1 MQIHASSIRIA
12 CLLAAGLGLFL
23 PEEAEAQYRRPPKVR
38 INRSKPP
45 SQQRTEAMNK
55 FLDIIKELDTL
66 ISGIKTK
73 EDADKAAGALV
84 DIHNRIINLNAEV
97 IQTPMNLQ
105 EFNSVNRTFGR
116 QVESAF
122 QKLEKTMGHLKN
134 KKFHN
139 SKALVYALSYG
150 MSHPYY
156 RGNRL
161 NGEPIL
167 NAYHGNTNDDAYKK
181 AEERTMKHMQQRG
194 SIPPDLVKQYQ
205 QAFNADSGRQHTEFI
220 YQVNK

>member
-1 MQIHASSIRIA
+1 MQIHASSIRLA

-23 PEEAEAQYRRPPKVR
+23 PEEAEAQYRRPPKVQ

-55 FLDIIKELDTL
+55 LLDIVKELDTL

-84 DIHNRIINLNAEV
+84 DIHNRIIKLNAEV

-116 QVESAF
+116 QVETAF
-122 QKLEKTMGHLKN
+122 QKLEKTMGALKN

-139 SKALVYALSYG
+139 SKALIYALSYG

-156 RGNRL
+156 SGSRL

-167 NAYHGNTNDDAYKK
+167 NAYHGNTDDEVYKK
-181 AEERTMKHMQQRG
+181 AEERTRKHAEQRNT
-194 SIPPDLVKQYQ
+194 IPRELMKQYR
-205 QAFNADSGRQHTEFI
+205 QAFDADSGRRHTDFI
-220 YQVNK
+220 YEVN

>member
-1 MQIHASSIRIA
+1 MQIHASSIRLA

-23 PEEAEAQYRRPPKVR
+23 PEEAEAQYRRPPKVQ

-55 FLDIIKELDTL
+55 LLDIVKELDTL

-84 DIHNRIINLNAEV
+84 DIHNRIIKLNAEV

-116 QVESAF
+116 QVETAF
-122 QKLEKTMGHLKN
+122 QKLEKTMGVLKN

-139 SKALVYALSYG
+139 SKALIYALSYG

-156 RGNRL
+156 NGSRL

-167 NAYHGNTNDDAYKK
+167 NAYHGNTDDEVYKK
-181 AEERTMKHMQQRG
+181 AEERTRKHTQQRNT
-194 SIPPDLVKQYQ
+194 IPRELMKQYR
-205 QAFNADSGRQHTEFI
+205 QAFDADSGRRHTDFI
-220 YQVNK
+220 YEVN